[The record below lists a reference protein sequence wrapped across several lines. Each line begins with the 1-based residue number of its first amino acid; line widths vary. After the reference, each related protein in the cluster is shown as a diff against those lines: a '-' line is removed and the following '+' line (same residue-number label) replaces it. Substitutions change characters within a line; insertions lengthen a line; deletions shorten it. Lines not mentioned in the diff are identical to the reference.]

1 MSCCVGISWDMGV
14 MPCWMRVPWDM
25 GVMPCWMRISWDM
38 GVMPC
43 WVRVPCNV
51 RIMARRVVVAA
62 VPTIVIA
69 RIMDRRRVTTA
80 RVVISAFVYCPI
92 VIRKSASASISVCK
106 VQRGDMVTVVCCVVV

>member
-1 MSCCVGISWDMGV
+1 MGV
-14 MPCWMRVPWDM
+14 MPCR
-25 GVMPCWMRISWDM
+25 MRISWDM

-43 WVRVPCNV
+43 WVRVPCNVRIMARRVRVPCNV

-106 VQRGDMVTVVCCVVV
+106 VQRGDMVAVVCCVVV